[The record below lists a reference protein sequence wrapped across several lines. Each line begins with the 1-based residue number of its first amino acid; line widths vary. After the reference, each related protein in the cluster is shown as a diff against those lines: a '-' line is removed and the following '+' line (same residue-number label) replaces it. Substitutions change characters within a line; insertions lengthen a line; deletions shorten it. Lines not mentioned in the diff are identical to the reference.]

1 VDVLRHLG
9 FGPLLFLLP
18 VSWHLFFF
26 FVSVLDALPQE
37 NADLRL
43 QIVSPDIPG
52 SLARNFVGLTLL
64 CAVDSLHDFASLV

>member
-1 VDVLRHLG
+1 MNLAQSRVVDCAEEAVVDVLRHLG

-43 QIVSPDIPG
+43 
-52 SLARNFVGLTLL
+52 
-64 CAVDSLHDFASLV
+64 